1 MSLLSI
7 FEKDRDIG
15 YIGDIGDIWYI
26 GDIGDWRHVSSVLLN
41 IFEKYRDIGDIGGIR
56 GIKNTLGIH

>member
-15 YIGDIGDIWYI
+15 YIGDIGDMSP
-26 GDIGDWRHVSSVLLN
+26 VSFLN
-41 IFEKYRDIGDIGGIR
+41 IFEKHRDIGDIGGIR
-56 GIKNTLGIH
+56 GIKNTN

>member
-1 MSLLSI
+1 VSLLSI

-26 GDIGDWRHVSSVLLN
+26 GDIGDWRHVSSVL
-41 IFEKYRDIGDIGGIR
+41 FEYF
-56 GIKNTLGIH
+56 